1 MQLCSRAMLGLLL
14 ALAPLG
20 AGRAQDGAPFYKGK
34 TLRIVI
40 STGVAG
46 GYGEY
51 ARSLAAHMGRQLAGA
66 PNIIV
71 QSMPGAGGLL
81 AGNFMYAQAPADG
94 LTIGILNST
103 VPLAPL
109 WGSPG
114 ARFNTLKFN
123 WLAALARADGVCT
136 LWHTAPAK
144 TWTELLRNEIT
155 VGSIGAGSP
164 METYPALLNRL
175 FGTKIRVIGGY
186 KAGSDIDLAMERGE
200 IDGRCGT
207 HLTTYKSLHPG
218 WMAERKIIVPVL
230 VAEKRRADY
239 PDTPTVLEFV
249 KDEPTRQQLELVM
262 ITQNLD
268 RPVLAPPGTPAERVK
283 ELRAALMATLAD
295 QAFLA
300 EIEKKNLF
308 VDPVP
313 GDDMVKAFTKAFS
326 FPESVIAAVRETM
339 GVR

>member
-1 MQLCSRAMLGLLL
+1 MYSQA
-14 ALAPLG
+14 AP
-20 AGRAQDGAPFYKGK
+20 
-34 TLRIVI
+34 
-40 STGVAG
+40 
-46 GYGEY
+46 
-51 ARSLAAHMGRQLAGA
+51 
-66 PNIIV
+66 
-71 QSMPGAGGLL
+71 
-81 AGNFMYAQAPADG
+81 DG

-114 ARFNTLKFN
+114 ARFETLKFN

-136 LWHTAPAK
+136 LWHTAAAK
-144 TWTELLRNEIT
+144 TWADLLVKEIT

-164 METYPALLNRL
+164 MEAYPALLNRL
-175 FGTKIRVIGGY
+175 FGTRIKVIGGY

-207 HLTTYKSLHPG
+207 HLTTYKSLHPA

-249 KDEPTRQQLELVM
+249 KDAKTRQQLELVM

-268 RPVLAPPGTPAERVK
+268 RPVLAPPGTPAERVT
-283 ELRAALMATLAD
+283 ELREALMATLAD
-295 QAFLA
+295 KAFLA

-313 GDDMVKAFTKAFS
+313 GEQMAREFAKAFAFP
-326 FPESVIAAVRETM
+326 PEIIAAVRETM
-339 GVR
+339 GIKAP

>member
-1 MQLCSRAMLGLLL
+1 MRLILAILCAA
-14 ALAPLG
+14 ALTSPG
-20 AGRAQDGAPFYKGK
+20 YAQEPFYKGK

-51 ARSLAAHMGRQLAGA
+51 ARSIAAHMGKHLAGS
-66 PNIIV
+66 PSIIV

-81 AGNFMYAQAPADG
+81 AGNYMYAQAPADG

-114 ARFNTLKFN
+114 ARFETLKFN

-144 TWTELLRNEIT
+144 TWPELLTKEIT

-164 METYPALLNRL
+164 MEAYPSLLNRL
-175 FGTKIRVIGGY
+175 FGTKIKVIGGY
-186 KAGSDIDLAMERGE
+186 KAGSDIDLAMERRE

-207 HLTTYKSLHPG
+207 HLTTYKSLHAG
-218 WMAERKIIVPVL
+218 WMTTGKIIVPVL
-230 VAEKRRADY
+230 VSEKRRPDY
-239 PDTPTVLEFV
+239 PDTPTVMEFV
-249 KDEPTRQQLELVM
+249 RDVSTRQQLELVM
-262 ITQNLD
+262 VTQNLD

-283 ELRAALMATLAD
+283 ELREGLMATLAD
-295 QAFLA
+295 KAFLA

-308 VDPVP
+308 VDPTP
-313 GDDMVKAFTKAFS
+313 GEVMAREFAKAYG
-326 FPESVIAAVRETM
+326 FPREVIAAVRETM
-339 GVR
+339 GVK

>member
-1 MQLCSRAMLGLLL
+1 MRLNFIRVILAI
-14 ALAPLG
+14 ALAAAF
-20 AGRAQDGAPFYKGK
+20 AGPSHAQEPFYKGK

-51 ARSLAAHMGRQLAGA
+51 ARSLAAHMGRHLAGA
-66 PNIIV
+66 PAIIV

-81 AGNFMYAQAPADG
+81 AGNYMYASAAPDG

-114 ARFNTLKFN
+114 ARFDTLRFN

-144 TWTELLRNEIT
+144 TWPELLEKEVT

-164 METYPALLNRL
+164 MEAYPALLNKL
-175 FGTKIRVIGGY
+175 FGTKIKVIGGY
-186 KAGSDIDLAMERGE
+186 KAGSDIDLAMQRRE

-207 HLTTYKSLHPG
+207 HLTTYKALHPT
-218 WMAERKIIVPVL
+218 WMAEGKIIVPVL

-239 PDTPTVLEFV
+239 PDTPTVMEFV
-249 KDEPTRQQLELVM
+249 RDAFTRQQLELVM

-268 RPVLAPPGTPAERVK
+268 RPVLAPPGTPAERVR
-283 ELRAALMATLAD
+283 ELREGLMATLAD
-295 QAFLA
+295 REFLA
-300 EIEKKNLF
+300 EIEKKNLH

-313 GDDMVKAFTKAFS
+313 GEVMAREFARAFAF
-326 FPESVIAAVRETM
+326 PPDVIAAVRETM
-339 GVR
+339 GVK

>member
-1 MQLCSRAMLGLLL
+1 MMRLMVAILL
-14 ALAPLG
+14 AALG
-20 AGRAQDGAPFYKGK
+20 AGSSHAQEPFYKGK

-51 ARSLAAHMGRQLAGA
+51 ARSLAAHMPRHLAGA
-66 PNIIV
+66 PNIII

-81 AGNFMYAQAPADG
+81 AGNYMFAQAPADG

-114 ARFNTLKFN
+114 ARFDTLKFN

-144 TWTELLRNEIT
+144 TWDQLLVKEVT

-164 METYPALLNRL
+164 MEAYPSLLNKL
-175 FGTKIRVIGGY
+175 FGTKIKVIGGY

-207 HLTTYKSLHPG
+207 HLTTYKSLHPA
-218 WMAERKIIVPVL
+218 WMAQRKIILPVL

-239 PDTPTVLEFV
+239 PDTPTVMEFV
-249 KDEPTRQQLELVM
+249 RDPPTRQQLELVM
-262 ITQNLD
+262 ITQNVD

-283 ELRAALMATLAD
+283 ELREGLMATLAD
-295 QAFLA
+295 AAFLA

-308 VDPVP
+308 VDPMP
-313 GDDMVKAFTKAFS
+313 GEQMAQEFAKAFAFP
-326 FPESVIAAVRETM
+326 PEIIAAVRDTM
-339 GVR
+339 GVK

>member
-1 MQLCSRAMLGLLL
+1 MGLILTIL
-14 ALAPLG
+14 MSALFAGSCG
-20 AGRAQDGAPFYKGK
+20 AQESAPFYKGK

-51 ARSLAAHMGRQLAGA
+51 ARSLAAHMGKHLAGA
-66 PNIIV
+66 PGIIV

-81 AGNFMYAQAPADG
+81 AGNYMYAQAPADG

-109 WGSPG
+109 WGSAG
-114 ARFNTLKFN
+114 ARFETLKFN
-123 WLAALARADGVCT
+123 WLGALARADGVCT

-144 TWTELLRNEIT
+144 TWAELLVRETT

-164 METYPALLNRL
+164 MEAYPSLLNRL
-175 FGTKIRVIGGY
+175 FGTKIKVVGGY

-207 HLTTYKSLHPG
+207 HLTTYKALHPT
-218 WMAERKIIVPVL
+218 WMAERKIVLPVL
-230 VAEKRRADY
+230 VAEKRRADFLE
-239 PDTPTVLEFV
+239 TPTVLEFV
-249 KDEPTRQQLELVM
+249 KDTATRQQLELVM

-268 RPVLAPPGTPAERVK
+268 RPVLAPPGTPAARVK
-283 ELRAALMATLAD
+283 KLRDGLMATLAD
-295 QAFLA
+295 PAFLA
-300 EIEKKNLF
+300 EIEKKTLF

-313 GDDMVKAFTKAFS
+313 GERMVQEFAKAFAF
-326 FPESVIAAVRETM
+326 PPDIIAAVRDTM
-339 GVR
+339 GVK

>member
-1 MQLCSRAMLGLLL
+1 MRLILAILCAA
-14 ALAPLG
+14 ALSG
-20 AGRAQDGAPFYKGK
+20 VSHAQEPFYKGK

-51 ARSLAAHMGRQLAGA
+51 ARSIAAHMVKHLPGA
-66 PNIIV
+66 PSIIV
-71 QSMPGAGGLL
+71 QSMPGAGGIL
-81 AGNFMYAQAPADG
+81 AGNYMYAQAPADG

-109 WGSPG
+109 WGRGG
-114 ARFNTLKFN
+114 ARFETLKFN

-144 TWTELLRNEIT
+144 TWPELLQKEVT

-164 METYPALLNRL
+164 MEAYPSLLNRL
-175 FGTKIRVIGGY
+175 FGTKIKVIGGY

-207 HLTTYKSLHPG
+207 HLTTYKSLHAN
-218 WMAERKIIVPVL
+218 WMSSGKIIVPVL
-230 VAEKRRADY
+230 VSAKRRADY
-239 PDTPTVLEFV
+239 PDTPTVMEFV
-249 KDEPTRQQLELVM
+249 HDNSTRQQLELVM

-268 RPVLAPPGTPAERVK
+268 RPVLAPPGTPPERVK
-283 ELRAALMATLAD
+283 ELRDGLMATLAD
-295 QAFLA
+295 KAFLA

-308 VDPVP
+308 VDPTP
-313 GDDMVKAFTKAFS
+313 GEEMAREFEKAYAF
-326 FPESVIAAVRETM
+326 PKEIIAAVRETM

>member
-1 MQLCSRAMLGLLL
+1 MRLILTILLS
-14 ALAPLG
+14 ALLG
-20 AGRAQDGAPFYKGK
+20 APCHAQEPFYKGK

-51 ARSLAAHMGRQLAGA
+51 ARSLAAHMGRHLAGA
-66 PNIIV
+66 PGIIV

-81 AGNFMYAQAPADG
+81 AGNYMYSQAAPDG

-114 ARFNTLKFN
+114 ARFETLKFN

-144 TWTELLRNEIT
+144 TWAELLVREIT

-164 METYPALLNRL
+164 MEAYPALLNRL
-175 FGTKIRVIGGY
+175 FGTRIKVIGGY

-207 HLTTYKSLHPG
+207 HLTTYKSLHPA

-239 PDTPTVLEFV
+239 PETPTVLEFV
-249 KDEPTRQQLELVM
+249 KDAPTRQQLELVM

-268 RPVLAPPGTPAERVK
+268 RPVLVPPGTTAERVA
-283 ELRAALMATLAD
+283 ELREALMATLAD
-295 QAFLA
+295 KAFLA

-313 GDDMVKAFTKAFS
+313 GEQMAREFAKAFAFP
-326 FPESVIAAVRETM
+326 PEIIAAVRETM
-339 GVR
+339 GIKAP